1 MTIGELLSRSS
12 VTVASGTLTQDVLD
26 VAPTGVFYDS
36 RAVVPGGVFV
46 AIAGAR
52 LNGTAFADDAR
63 SRGAVLVLAEED
75 APSVAP
81 SPWIRVP
88 DARAALAALAA
99 AFHGDPSD
107 TLLVVGVTGTN
118 GKTTTTYLIES
129 IFEQAG
135 VATGRMSSI
144 TNRAATDQPEQYAV
158 RTTPEAPDVQAWLS
172 SMRDRET
179 RACVMEVSSHA
190 LALRRVDRVRFAAG
204 VFTNLTQDHLEFHGD
219 MDRYFSAKARLFE
232 MLPAGAPAV
241 VNVDDARG
249 RQLAESVAR
258 PVTYALDRRADVTP
272 SRLDLAIDRTRVEAR
287 TPRGTV
293 HLESHLVGRIAA
305 YNLLAAVATAVA
317 LDVSFR
323 GIEEGVRA
331 LVGVPGRM
339 QTVTGSQD
347 DVTVIV
353 DFAHTDDALRGLLDA
368 VRPLARGNVLT
379 VFGCGGDRDAT
390 KRPLMGAVA
399 ARMSDRVFLTS
410 DNPRSEQPLDIIAD
424 IERGLVGAQA
434 PRSVI
439 PDREEAIER
448 AIREAAPGDVVVIA
462 GKGHERY
469 QEIGT
474 RTLPFDDGAV
484 ARAALSKR
492 RSSSRVG

>member
-1 MTIGELLSRSS
+1 MTISELLSRAGIAIAPDPLS
-12 VTVASGTLTQDVLD
+12 QDVLD
-26 VAPTGVFYDS
+26 ATSTGVFYDS
-36 RAVVPGGVFV
+36 RAVVSGGIFV
-46 AIAGAR
+46 AIAGACV
-52 LNGTAFADDAR
+52 NGTLFADDAR
-63 SRGAVLVLAEED
+63 SRGAVLVLAEEK
-75 APSVAP
+75 APSV
-81 SPWIRVP
+81 SRQQWICVP

-99 AFHGDPSD
+99 AFHGDPSHA
-107 TLLVVGVTGTN
+107 LLVVGVTGTN

-135 VATGRMSSI
+135 VKTGRMSSI
-144 TNRAATDQPEQYAV
+144 TNRVAGGQPEQYAV

-190 LALRRVDRVRFAAG
+190 LALRRVDQVRFAAA
-204 VFTNLTQDHLEFHGD
+204 VFTNLTRDHLDFHGD
-219 MDRYFSAKARLFE
+219 MGRYFGAKARLFE
-232 MLPAGAPAV
+232 MLPVGVPAV

-249 RQLAESVAR
+249 RELAKTVTR
-258 PVTYALDRRADVTP
+258 PVTYALNRNAEVTA
-272 SRLDLAIDRTRVEAR
+272 SRIDLALDRTRMEVR
-287 TPRGTV
+287 TPRGTL
-293 HLESHLVGRIAA
+293 HLESTLVGRTAA
-305 YNLLAAVATAVA
+305 YNLVAAVATSVA
-317 LDVSFR
+317 LDISFR

-331 LVGVPGRM
+331 LAGVPGRM
-339 QTVTGSQD
+339 QKVTGPKD

-353 DFAHTDDALRGLLDA
+353 DFAHTDDALRELLDA
-368 VRPLARGNVLT
+368 VRPLTPGNVLT

-390 KRPLMGAVA
+390 KRPLMGAVV

-424 IERGLVGAQA
+424 IECGLTSTQLPSA
-434 PRSVI
+434 VI
-439 PDREEAIER
+439 PDREEAISR
-448 AIREAAPGDVVVIA
+448 AIQEAAPGDVVVIA

-492 RSSSRVG
+492 RSSAQVG